1 MDASTTMKNKQANTP
16 SSIAVSSTQRL
27 LPSGAM
33 TTARGGYKLKK
44 IEFTIPGKVIG
55 KGRPHF
61 VKKTGVAITPQQTR
75 GYESLIR
82 DVALPLMGGHQPW
95 EGCVSVQIAAKYKIP
110 KSWSKK
116 DRELALAG
124 KVPPKK
130 PDVDNV
136 VKIVLDAL
144 NRVVYLDDTQVTHCV
159 VTKDWDEEQDSL
171 FVFMEE
177 L

>member
-1 MDASTTMKNKQANTP
+1 MKKESANNLR
-16 SSIAVSSTQRL
+16 SIAVSSTERL
-27 LPSGAM
+27 LPSGAT
-33 TTARGGYKLKK
+33 TTAEYDLSTRR

-82 DVALPLMGGHQPW
+82 DVALPLMGGGQPW
-95 EGCVSVQIAAKYKIP
+95 DGCVYVRIVAKYKIP

-116 DRELALAG
+116 DRQLAIDG

-144 NRVVYLDDTQVTHCV
+144 NRVVYLDDTQVTQCNV
-159 VTKDWDEEQDSL
+159 RKMWDEEQDSL
-171 FVFMEE
+171 LVYMEE
-177 L
+177 LE

>member
-1 MDASTTMKNKQANTP
+1 MRKEQVSNP
-16 SSIAVSSTQRL
+16 SSIAVSSTERL
-27 LPSGAM
+27 LPSGA
-33 TTARGGYKLKK
+33 TTSAQGGYDLKK
-44 IEFTIPGKVIG
+44 IEFRIPGKVIG

-95 EGCVSVQIAAKYKIP
+95 EGCVRVCITAKYKIP

-116 DRELALAG
+116 DRQLAIDG

-144 NRVVYLDDTQVTHCV
+144 NRVVYLDDTQVTQCTV
-159 VTKDWDEEQDSL
+159 RKMWDEDEDSL
-171 FVFMEE
+171 AVYMEE
-177 L
+177 LE

>member
-1 MDASTTMKNKQANTP
+1 MKNEQANIP
-16 SSIAVSSTQRL
+16 SSIAVSSTERR
-27 LPSGAM
+27 LPSGAL
-33 TTARGGYKLKK
+33 TTGRSGFNAKK
-44 IEFTIPGKVIG
+44 IEFNIPGKVIG

-82 DVALPLMGGHQPW
+82 DVALPLMGGHAPW
-95 EGCVSVQIAAKYKIP
+95 EGCVRVCITAKYKIP

-116 DRELALAG
+116 DRQLAIDG

-144 NRVVYLDDTQVTHCV
+144 NRVVYLDDTQVTHCTV
-159 VTKDWDEEQDSL
+159 QKMWDENEDSL
-171 FVFMEE
+171 LVYMEE
-177 L
+177 LE

>member
-1 MDASTTMKNKQANTP
+1 MRNEQANTP
-16 SSIAVSSTQRL
+16 SSVAVSSTERR
-27 LPSGAM
+27 LPSGA
-33 TTARGGYKLKK
+33 TTSARGGLIQKR
-44 IEFTIPGKVIG
+44 IEFRIPGKVIG

-61 VKKTGVAITPQQTR
+61 VKKTGVAITPQLTR

-82 DVALPLMGGHQPW
+82 DVALPLMGGQSPW
-95 EGCVSVQIAAKYKIP
+95 EGCVRVDITAKYKIP

-116 DRELALAG
+116 DRQLAIEG

-144 NRVVYLDDTQVTHCV
+144 NRVVYLDDTQVTQCTV
-159 VTKDWDEEQDSL
+159 RKMWDEDEDSL
-171 FVFMEE
+171 AVYMEE
-177 L
+177 LE

>member
-1 MDASTTMKNKQANTP
+1 
-16 SSIAVSSTQRL
+16 
-27 LPSGAM
+27 M
-33 TTARGGYKLKK
+33 TSAAAGIRK
-44 IEFTIPGKVIG
+44 IEFKIPGKVIG

-82 DVALPLMGGHQPW
+82 DVALPLMGGAAPW
-95 EGCVSVQIAAKYKIP
+95 EGCVRVCIHASYKIP

-116 DRELALAG
+116 DRALALEG

-136 VKIVLDAL
+136 VKIVLDSL
-144 NRVVYLDDTQVTHCV
+144 NRVVYLDDTQVTDCFV
-159 VTKDWDEEQDSL
+159 SKRWNAEEDAL
-171 FVFMEE
+171 YVYMEE